1 MSQTFQTNAHTR
13 LVLPADY
20 SPGTFIIQA
29 NPVTMA
35 EDTWDEMRLS
45 VWGFF
50 PGIAS
55 AELIASALLLG
66 TALEDVTIFEDFP
79 AATGKWFYQGGQIKQ
94 GDAHECYEGEF
105 LFKGCAD
112 IDRPYKL
119 TIDAAG
125 REFEAKNIKVSDG
138 VTIYGPFAKLRS
150 VEPGMTLTVA
160 YPVFGS
166 APATASVGTVSGATA
181 GFPGTIP
188 YEPALRDFWWVEV
201 SEDGLTTNWPNG
213 WWKDRMPVECLVGVD
228 PTVAHF
234 VTDHWKHDYTGQ
246 PG

>member
-20 SPGTFIIQA
+20 TPSTYIVQA
-29 NPVTMA
+29 EQVTLA

-50 PGIAS
+50 PGFPS
-55 AELIASALLLG
+55 AEYLAGVLPLG
-66 TALEDVTIFEDFP
+66 TALEDVTFIEDAAFP
-79 AATGKWFYQGGQIKQ
+79 VGKWFFQGGQLKQ
-94 GDAHECYEGEF
+94 AEAQECFEGEL

-112 IDRPYKL
+112 VGRPYKM

-160 YPVFGS
+160 YPVFGT
-166 APATASVGTVSGATA
+166 APATASVGTVSGDTA

-213 WWKDRMPVECLVGVD
+213 WWKDRMPVECLAGVD
-228 PTVAHF
+228 PAVAHF